1 MWVCSAFSTWQI
13 VIGQSAQGCCDWP
26 LPKIV
31 RILTNFQPIERRG
44 FVFISSSSANR
55 KKRFYFQRKW
65 KNGKMKNG
73 KNALYRRPIPLNIN
87 IVSLEETF
95 EFCSSSFADE
105 RNTLPKSTRRN
116 VKLNI
121 FAFGSPWLLLC
132 KHWFMSSVWN
142 FCRWVADVPCGKRP
156 QRRIEER
163 GETAVFEGYI
173 DLVTVFDAIFMSR
186 QTCEKLPCL
195 YENLMSNNFRKM
207 AALKNIWLV
216 N

>member
-1 MWVCSAFSTWQI
+1 MLRLFHVANSYWSVRARMLWLATPEDCQDINKFSANRKKRF
-13 VIGQSAQGCCDWP
+13 C
-26 LPKIV
+26 
-31 RILTNFQPIERRG
+31 
-44 FVFISSSSANR
+44 FISSSSANR

-73 KNALYRRPIPLNIN
+73 KNALYRRPIPLDIN

-95 EFCSSSFADE
+95 EFCWSSFADE

-116 VKLNI
+116 VNWTYLHLDPHDYYYVNI
-121 FAFGSPWLLLC
+121 DLC
-132 KHWFMSSVWN
+132 HQYGTSAAELQTFLAGN
-142 FCRWVADVPCGKRP
+142 VPR
-156 QRRIEER
+156 RRIEER

-207 AALKNIWLV
+207 AALKNKV

>member
-1 MWVCSAFSTWQI
+1 MLRLFHVANSYWSVRARMLWLATPEDCQDINKFSANRKKRF
-13 VIGQSAQGCCDWP
+13 C
-26 LPKIV
+26 
-31 RILTNFQPIERRG
+31 
-44 FVFISSSSANR
+44 FISSSSANR

-95 EFCSSSFADE
+95 EFCWSSFADE

-142 FCRWVADVPCGKRP
+142 FCRWVADVPLRETSSEANWRARRNGCFPRLYRP
-156 QRRIEER
+156 RHGFRRHL
-163 GETAVFEGYI
+163 
-173 DLVTVFDAIFMSR
+173 D
-186 QTCEKLPCL
+186 K
-195 YENLMSNNFRKM
+195 
-207 AALKNIWLV
+207 
-216 N
+216 